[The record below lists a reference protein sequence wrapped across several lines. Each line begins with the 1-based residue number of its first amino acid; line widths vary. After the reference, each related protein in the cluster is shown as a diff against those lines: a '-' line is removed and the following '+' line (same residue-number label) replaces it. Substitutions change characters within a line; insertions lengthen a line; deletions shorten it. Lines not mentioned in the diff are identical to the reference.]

1 MRGMIVNFPDASQL
15 GLRSTLDPG
24 IKVEIENG
32 ELCIRLD
39 STMRRGDSVLGYHL
53 NIDIFQEKAKMAAKS
68 SGD

>member
-1 MRGMIVNFPDASQL
+1 MRGMIVNSPDASRL

-39 STMRRGDSVLGYHL
+39 STMRRGDSVLGYHFRDCAL
-53 NIDIFQEKAKMAAKS
+53 YTSHTFMISF
-68 SGD
+68 